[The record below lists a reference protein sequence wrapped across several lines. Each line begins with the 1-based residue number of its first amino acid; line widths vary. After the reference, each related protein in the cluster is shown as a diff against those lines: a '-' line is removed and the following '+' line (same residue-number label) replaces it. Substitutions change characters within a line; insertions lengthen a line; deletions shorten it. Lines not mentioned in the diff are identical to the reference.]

1 MAGGIS
7 MNMDLTAEK
16 MMGFLYELPTQ
27 FEESLRMNFD
37 FVPDYQKAYRNILV
51 TGLGGSA
58 IGGDIVRCYAQNKAR
73 IPVIVN
79 RDYDI
84 PSFVNKDTLV
94 LAVSYSGNTEETLSA
109 YLQARAKGAS
119 IICVTSG
126 GKLAAEASNHGYG
139 IVRVPAGL
147 VPRAATGYLFAPMAL
162 LLEKMG
168 ILLGVQAELEET
180 VEVLKQRRELLNPRV
195 TMPENA
201 ARMIAEEMKDAIPVI
216 WGSTGLSEVA
226 ALRWKAQIN
235 ENAKSPAYYNVFPEL
250 NHNEIVGFEVP
261 EELLAQMVIVILKD
275 ENNNERIKKRMEVTS
290 GLIKDKVK
298 NVIEV
303 NSIGTSSLA
312 RFYSLVYTGDY
323 TSAYLALEYG
333 INPTPVPVIDYLK
346 AELAKS

>member
-216 WGSTGLSEVA
+216 WGSTGLPEVA